1 MNVFLMIVQRLRQEI
16 DNALLR
22 IRSIRAPI
30 VRVSLDVPYVC
41 QFAVPESAE
50 PTLKKQLATIDDPN
64 WMESG
69 AASKERYALL
79 APNICGIAS
88 AAMVIGFY
96 TGVTPKPVPLAEDA
110 IKAGVFQETA
120 DDLTD
125 MNYRMFAQ
133 WIPKYGLRAD
143 VYTRLSL
150 SGIRHALSMGLLVIA
165 SVNPN
170 IRGFVTS
177 SEQKIGGH
185 MVVVVGYDMDA
196 KTVMINNSS
205 GFTSLQS
212 QKDHTM
218 PTSEF
223 LRYFAGRGIV
233 ISSL

>member
-1 MNVFLMIVQRLRQEI
+1 MEYLHRSIWRLRQEI
-16 DNALLR
+16 DNAVLAIISL
-22 IRSIRAPI
+22 RAPKR
-30 VRVSLDVPYVC
+30 RVAFDVPYVC

-50 PTLKKQLATIDDPN
+50 LTLKKQLAAIDDPH

-69 AASKERYALL
+69 ATSVERYAFL

-88 AAMVIGFY
+88 AAMVIGYY
-96 TGVTPKPVPLAEDA
+96 TGSTPKSAVLAEDA
-110 IKAGVFQETA
+110 IASGVFKERT

-125 MNYRMFAQ
+125 MNYRMFAR
-133 WIPKYGLRAD
+133 WIPKYGLRAT
-143 VYTRLSL
+143 VYSRLSL
-150 SGIRHALSMGLLVIA
+150 RGIQYALSSGSLVLA

-170 IRGFVTS
+170 IRGFITS

-196 KTVMINNSS
+196 KTITINNSS

-212 QKDHTM
+212 QKDHTLSE
-218 PTSEF
+218 SEF

-233 ISSL
+233 LRNL